1 MKISIQMRFMQRV
14 KSITKSPYS
23 IVILLLLILT
33 FLFISDLSGD
43 DVYTV
48 KSVIDGDTIILED
61 ISSTNVRYLGIDSPE
76 VGSLDAPGDPLSDE
90 ARRINK
96 DLVDG
101 KRIRLEFDKERFD
114 SYGRTLAYVFVGD
127 IFVNEQILR
136 SGLAKGLIIQPNDK
150 YAERLLKAEK
160 EAKDGRSGIWGDIS
174 GLERPEGNRNFV
186 INPSSASRYIDQ
198 RVVVRGKITKYRKS
212 DKVLVLNMEDVLDIV
227 LFPDSLS
234 NFSFFNIIPEEYYM
248 GKPVE
253 VIGKIRMYRGRPNI
267 VISHPI
273 SIRAL
278 L

>member
-1 MKISIQMRFMQRV
+1 MSIQMRFMQRV
-14 KSITKSPYS
+14 KSIIKRPYF

-61 ISSTNVRYLGIDSPE
+61 ISSTNVRYLGVDSPE
-76 VGSLDAPGDPLSDE
+76 VRSLDAPGDPLSDE
-90 ARRINK
+90 ARRVNK
-96 DLVDG
+96 NLVGG
-101 KRIRLEFDKERFD
+101 KRVRLEFDKERFD
-114 SYGRTLAYVFVGD
+114 PYGRTLAYVFVGD

-136 SGLAKGLIIQPNDK
+136 NGLAKALIIEPNDM
-150 YAERLLKAEK
+150 YSERLLKAEK

-174 GLERPEGNRNFV
+174 GLERPEGNSNF
-186 INPSSASRYIDQ
+186 IIKPSSATRYIDQ
-198 RVVVRGKITKYRKS
+198 RVVVRGKITKFRKS

-227 LFPDSLS
+227 LFPESLS

-267 VISHPI
+267 VLSHPI

>member
-1 MKISIQMRFMQRV
+1 MQRV
-14 KSITKSPYS
+14 KSIIKSPYS

-33 FLFISDLSGD
+33 FLFISDLVGD
-43 DVYTV
+43 DVYSV

-61 ISSTNVRYLGIDSPE
+61 ISSTSVRYLGVDSPE
-76 VGSLDAPGDPLSDE
+76 VKSLDAPGDPLSDE

-96 DLVDG
+96 NLVDG

-114 SYGRTLAYVFVGD
+114 PYGRTLAYVFVDD

-136 SGLAKGLIIQPNDK
+136 SGLAKALIIQPNDK

-160 EAKDGRSGIWGDIS
+160 EAKDGRRGIWGDIS
-174 GLERPEGNRNFV
+174 RLEPPEGNRNFIV
-186 INPSSASRYIDQ
+186 KPSSASRYIDQ
-198 RVVVRGKITKYRKS
+198 RVVVRGKITRYRKS
-212 DKVLVLNMEDVLDIV
+212 DKVLVLKMEDVLDIV

-234 NFSFFNIIPEEYYM
+234 NFSFFNIIPEEYYV

-267 VISHPI
+267 IISHPI

-278 L
+278 M

>member
-1 MKISIQMRFMQRV
+1 MKIPIQMRFMQRV

-76 VGSLDAPGDPLSDE
+76 VRSLDAPGDPLSDE

-174 GLERPEGNRNFV
+174 GLARPEGNRNFV